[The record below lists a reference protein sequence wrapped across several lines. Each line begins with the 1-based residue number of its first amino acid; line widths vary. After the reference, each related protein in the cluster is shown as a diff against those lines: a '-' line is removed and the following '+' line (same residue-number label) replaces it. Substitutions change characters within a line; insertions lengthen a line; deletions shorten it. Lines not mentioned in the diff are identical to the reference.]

1 MEATIRISINELTPD
16 FVKKLKMLLNK
27 DQEIELT
34 INPVGDFGLNNKES
48 KEEYIQRIQEALTN
62 LSNGKFVAFS
72 EQELDEFSENLLS

>member
-27 DQEIELT
+27 DQEIVLT
-34 INPVGDFGLNNKES
+34 ISPVGDFGLNKKET
-48 KEEYIQRIQEALTN
+48 KEEYIQRIQESLIN
-62 LSNGKFVAFS
+62 LSNGRSVAFS